1 MPAPMKPIAS
11 RPELPLRV
19 AGAGL
24 ETTRLISRGRSS
36 VGGRGVLEQHAHR
49 VHRARGHA
57 GVDGGRLVQREPA
70 GDEGFHLDLLARDEV
85 EEALQVAPL
94 RPPHVTRRVVDAVE
108 LVAVVVAPG
117 AVGPGEPDVEFLVV
131 VGVPRQVQAR
141 LADVDDV
148 RPVPGQPGGGLDR
161 PVGRPARGQ
170 EQVVGAA
177 AARYLAQRLLDR
189 VDALVG
195 GRGAQVGAC
204 LLGRPAALLEH
215 VQAGDPDPRGDQEPD
230 HQLAD
235 QAETDDAG
243 GVAELD
249 LGPPH
254 PVHGDGA
261 HGGEG
266 GVLGQ
271 DPLGHHGAQVGR
283 DPVVLRVQ
291 RVLVARGR
299 DQVADPEFLRARSHL
314 DHDPAQRV
322 AERRVRVEPVHHLLI
337 GGDRALLGNRVE
349 NLAHLIRPRSRLADH
364 RHLGLGQLHHLGA
377 GGDEREQRLDEHA
390 AGTAD
395 RGRHVEHA
403 EFPGFVVLRY
413 LLHCVLLSVVRF
425 RPNACGRRLGGQ
437 TPTPMDRTFRYHS
450 SSDSSCHICLA

>member
-1 MPAPMKPIAS
+1 MSTTWARSRAS
-11 RPELPLRV
+11 RAAASTGPLDDPPAARNTWS
-19 AGAGL
+19 AP
-24 ETTRLISRGRSS
+24 RPPDISASACWTASMPSS
-36 VGGRGVLEQHAHR
+36 VGAAHS
-49 VHRARGHA
+49 
-57 GVDGGRLVQREPA
+57 
-70 GDEGFHLDLLARDEV
+70 
-85 EEALQVAPL
+85 
-94 RPPHVTRRVVDAVE
+94 
-108 LVAVVVAPG
+108 
-117 AVGPGEPDVEFLVV
+117 
-131 VGVPRQVQAR
+131 
-141 LADVDDV
+141 
-148 RPVPGQPGGGLDR
+148 
-161 PVGRPARGQ
+161 
-170 EQVVGAA
+170 VGA
-177 AARYLAQRLLDR
+177 
-189 VDALVG
+189 G
-195 GRGAQVGAC
+195 

-215 VQAGDPDPRGDQEPD
+215 VQPGDPDPRGDQEPD

-235 QAETDDAG
+235 QAEADDAG

-271 DPLGHHGAQVGR
+271 DPLGDHGAQVGR

-299 DQVADPEFLRARSHL
+299 DQLADPELLGARSHL

-322 AERRVRVEPVHHLLI
+322 AERRVRVEPVHHLLV

-349 NLAHLIRPRSRLADH
+349 NLAHLVRPRSRLADH

-377 GGDEREQRLDEHA
+377 GGDEREQRLHEHA

-425 RPNACGRRLGGQ
+425 KRMRRTAASGVRPRRPWTGRAGTTARATAAARSAWRSPRGR
-437 TPTPMDRTFRYHS
+437 PAHRR
-450 SSDSSCHICLA
+450 